1 MMTVNWTS
9 SVQKIVVMMIKKE
22 GYICCLE
29 VTHLEKTGSCSEKK
43 GLAGRIYG
51 KISSGIHGNSAK
63 GCIGIGKILDFGRKN
78 QKDRKNPGLIVE
90 MSRRRLLSNL
100 ANLAAYGVIH
110 KSDLEEFSD
119 KMKKILKKS
128 WTIMELITNKFQCID
143 KKSPVQMHE
152 AFSIH
157 ALFT

>member
-1 MMTVNWTS
+1 MGKLVQEYMEILQKDVSASGRFWTLEER
-9 SVQKIVVMMIKKE
+9 IK
-22 GYICCLE
+22 
-29 VTHLEKTGSCSEKK
+29 
-43 GLAGRIYG
+43 
-51 KISSGIHGNSAK
+51 
-63 GCIGIGKILDFGRKN
+63 
-78 QKDRKNPGLIVE
+78 KDRKNPGLIVE

>member
-1 MMTVNWTS
+1 MLFR
-9 SVQKIVVMMIKKE
+9 
-22 GYICCLE
+22 GDP
-29 VTHLEKTGSCSEKK
+29 SEKDWQLFRK
-43 GLAGRIYG
+43 KIRGWQDAYMGKLVQEYMEILQKDVSASERFWTLEERI
-51 KISSGIHGNSAK
+51 K
-63 GCIGIGKILDFGRKN
+63 
-78 QKDRKNPGLIVE
+78 KDRKNPGLIVE

-143 KKSPVQMHE
+143 KKGDVTKFIPTKK
-152 AFSIH
+152 
-157 ALFT
+157 ALPRIIWSGAEPFVL

>member
-1 MMTVNWTS
+1 MLFR
-9 SVQKIVVMMIKKE
+9 
-22 GYICCLE
+22 GDP
-29 VTHLEKTGSCSEKK
+29 SEKDWQLFRK
-43 GLAGRIYG
+43 KIRDWQDAYMGKLVQEYMEILQKDVSASERFWTLEERI
-51 KISSGIHGNSAK
+51 K
-63 GCIGIGKILDFGRKN
+63 
-78 QKDRKNPGLIVE
+78 KDRKNPGLIVE

>member
-1 MMTVNWTS
+1 MLFR
-9 SVQKIVVMMIKKE
+9 
-22 GYICCLE
+22 GDP
-29 VTHLEKTGSCSEKK
+29 SEKDWQLFRK
-43 GLAGRIYG
+43 KIRGWQDAYMGKLVQEYMEILQKDVSASERFWTLEERI
-51 KISSGIHGNSAK
+51 K
-63 GCIGIGKILDFGRKN
+63 
-78 QKDRKNPGLIVE
+78 KDRKNPGLIVE

-143 KKSPVQMHE
+143 KKGAVTKCAIILPQL
-152 AFSIH
+152 
-157 ALFT
+157 LFAWV

>member
-1 MMTVNWTS
+1 MLFRGDPS
-9 SVQKIVVMMIKKE
+9 
-22 GYICCLE
+22 
-29 VTHLEKTGSCSEKK
+29 EKTGSCSEKNK

-119 KMKKILKKS
+119 KMKKDIEE
-128 WTIMELITNKFQCID
+128 IMDYNGID
-143 KKSPVQMHE
+143 YK
-152 AFSIH
+152 
-157 ALFT
+157 

>member
-22 GYICCLE
+22 GCICCLE
-29 VTHLEKTGSCSEKK
+29 VTHLKKTGSCSEKK
-43 GLAGRIYG
+43 KGWQDAYMGKLVQEYMEILQKDVSASGRFWTLEERI
-51 KISSGIHGNSAK
+51 K
-63 GCIGIGKILDFGRKN
+63 
-78 QKDRKNPGLIVE
+78 KDRKNPGLIVE

-119 KMKKILKKS
+119 KMKKDIEE
-128 WTIMELITNKFQCID
+128 IMDYNGID
-143 KKSPVQMHE
+143 YK
-152 AFSIH
+152 
-157 ALFT
+157 

>member
-9 SVQKIVVMMIKKE
+9 SVQKIVVMMIKRE

-29 VTHLEKTGSCSEKK
+29 VTHLKKTGSCSEKKK

-63 GCIGIGKILDFGRKN
+63 GCIGIGKILDFGRIK
-78 QKDRKNPGLIVE
+78 KDRKNPGLIVE

-119 KMKKILKKS
+119 KMKKNIEE
-128 WTIMELITNKFQCID
+128 IMDYNGID
-143 KKSPVQMHE
+143 YK
-152 AFSIH
+152 
-157 ALFT
+157 